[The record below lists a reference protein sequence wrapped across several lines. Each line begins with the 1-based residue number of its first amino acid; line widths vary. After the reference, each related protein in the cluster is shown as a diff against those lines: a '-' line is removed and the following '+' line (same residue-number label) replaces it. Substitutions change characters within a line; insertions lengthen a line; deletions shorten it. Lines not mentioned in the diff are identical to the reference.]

1 MKLISLKDLKFKTK
15 LRASFFVLGLIC
27 TLAVVDVLYQMTVI
41 SEIKDQINSEYIEPT
56 NKVSEVNLKF
66 EALSNVLLKFSI
78 ESFQGE
84 MNKNLKIIDE
94 HKKTINENIETLID
108 EYKGTEMS
116 MYLNSIKSNWSDY
129 KSLVIDGTVSA
140 AATGSF
146 ELAAE
151 VASTFGEEVGKKI
164 TTDFVEFNKYLK
176 NRGNELRAEL
186 DNIVETSLIV
196 SIIGMLIGTIA
207 FLFSFFKI
215 TAMLTKPIDD
225 FKKIISRFSDGDFA
239 DSVVMNTKDEFG
251 ELSRLLENMREGQK
265 NKIEAANEI
274 AKGNLDIQI
283 KVLSEKDTL
292 SKSFQVVIEN
302 LNNLIFEIKLITDE
316 IINGK
321 VSTRGN
327 PEKFYG
333 AFKEIVIG
341 VNSTLDALFMP
352 IKEGVEVLE
361 DMAKGNFT
369 AHVKGNYK
377 GDHRLIA
384 DSINSLG
391 GSLNDILTN
400 IAEMINLTA
409 SISEQISSSTEQM
422 AAGAQEQ
429 SVQANEVAS
438 SVDEMTRTILDT
450 SKNAS
455 RAAEA
460 SKKAGEVAQD
470 GGSVVDK
477 TINGMNR
484 IAIFVEKASEK
495 IQALGRSSEQIGE
508 IIQVIDDI
516 ADQTNLLAL
525 NAAIEAARAGEQGRG
540 FAVVADEVRKLA
552 ERTTKATKEIS
563 EMIKHIQGVTEN
575 VVDSM
580 KEGSSEVD
588 SGKLLA
594 NKAGES
600 LKQIIES
607 SNQVQSIV
615 AQVASASEEQSSTS
629 EVISRNVE
637 SISKVTNENATGVQQ
652 IASSADE
659 LNKMTINLKELI
671 AQYKF
676 AGSNHNGKKTF
687 KSQSHSILN

>member
-1 MKLISLKDLKFKTK
+1 MKSFNDIKFKTK
-15 LRASFFVLGLIC
+15 LRASFFILGLIC
-27 TLAVVDVLYQMTVI
+27 TVIVVNVLYQMTVI
-41 SEIKDQINSEYIEPT
+41 NNIKDQINSEYIVPS
-56 NKVSEVNLKF
+56 NKVSEVNHRF
-66 EALSNVLLKFSI
+66 ETLSNTLLKFSI
-78 ESFQGE
+78 ESFQGD
-84 MNKNLKIIDE
+84 MTKNLNILE
-94 HKKTINENIETLID
+94 ENKKAINENIEELSA
-108 EYKGTEMS
+108 EYKETEIGT
-116 MYLNSIKSNWSDY
+116 YLKSIKVNWSDY

-151 VASTFGEEVGKKI
+151 VASTFGEEVGQKLAA
-164 TTDFVEFNKYLK
+164 DFNKVNSFLK
-176 NRGNELRAEL
+176 KKGESLNAEL
-186 DNIVETSLIV
+186 SAIADNSLVV
-196 SIIGMLIGTIA
+196 SLVGMLLGTIA

-215 TAMLTKPIDD
+215 TSMLTKPIEEL
-225 FKKIISRFSDGDFA
+225 KKLISKFSKGDFA
-239 DSVVMNTKDEFG
+239 DVVEVKSRDEFG
-251 ELSRLLENMREGQK
+251 ELSSLLEQMRQGQQ

-274 AKGNLDIQI
+274 SKGNLDLQI
-283 KVLSEKDTL
+283 KALSEKDML
-292 SKSFQVVIEN
+292 SKSFQVVMEN

-327 PEKFYG
+327 PDKFYG
-333 AFKEIVIG
+333 AFKEIIIG
-341 VNSTLDALFMP
+341 VNNTLDALFTP

-361 DMAKGNFT
+361 VMSKGNFT
-369 AHVKGNYK
+369 IRVTGNYK
-377 GDHRLIA
+377 GDHRMIA

-391 GSLNDILTN
+391 DSLISIMKN
-400 IAEMINLTA
+400 ISESINLTA

-429 SVQANEVAS
+429 SVQAVEVAT

-455 RAAEA
+455 KAAEA
-460 SKKAGEVAQD
+460 SKKAGEVAHE
-470 GGSVVDK
+470 GGNVVEK

-484 IAIFVEKASEK
+484 IALFVEKASEK
-495 IQALGRSSEQIGE
+495 IQALGKSSEQIGE
-508 IIQVIDDI
+508 IVQVIDDI
-516 ADQTNLLAL
+516 ANQTNLLAL

-563 EMIKHIQGVTEN
+563 DMIKQIQGVTEN

-588 SGKLLA
+588 NGKNLA

-600 LKQIIES
+600 LKQIIKTSGE
-607 SNQVQSIV
+607 VQDVV
-615 AQVASASEEQSSTS
+615 AQVASASEEQSATS

-652 IASSADE
+652 IANSADE
-659 LNKMTINLKELI
+659 LNKMTVNLKELL

-676 AGSNHNGKKTF
+676 ENGETVNKKTN
-687 KSQSHSILN
+687 SHTYSYIANN

>member
-1 MKLISLKDLKFKTK
+1 MKSLSLKDVKFKTK
-15 LRASFFVLGLIC
+15 LRSSFFVLGLIC
-27 TLAVVDVLYQMTVI
+27 TLIVVNVLYQMTVI
-41 SEIKDQINSEYIEPT
+41 NRVKDQINSEYIEPS
-56 NKVSEVNLKF
+56 NKVSEVNHNF
-66 EALSNVLLKFSI
+66 EALSNTLLKFSI
-78 ESFQGE
+78 ESFQSE
-84 MNKNLKIIDE
+84 MTKNLKSLEDY
-94 HKKTINENIETLID
+94 KKAINENIESLSA
-108 EYKGTEMS
+108 EYKETEIS
-116 MYLNSIKSNWSDY
+116 KYLEAIKKNWTDY

-151 VASTFGEEVGKKI
+151 VASSFGEEVGKKLAN
-164 TTDFVEFNKYLK
+164 DFSEINKYLK
-176 NRGNELRAEL
+176 NRGTELNAEL
-186 DNIVETSLIV
+186 SSIADNSLIV
-196 SIIGMLIGTIA
+196 SFIGMLIGSIA

-215 TAMLTKPIDD
+215 TSMLTKPIEE
-225 FKKIISRFSDGDFA
+225 FKKIISRFSEGDFA
-239 DSVVMNTKDEFG
+239 DSVLMDTKDEFG
-251 ELSRLLENMREGQK
+251 ELSRLLENMREGQQD
-265 NKIEAANEI
+265 KIEAANEI

-283 KVLSEKDTL
+283 KVLSEKDML

-327 PEKFYG
+327 SEKFYG

-341 VNSTLDALFMP
+341 VNSSLDALFMP

-361 DMAKGNFT
+361 DMAKGNFN
-369 AHVKGNYK
+369 ARVKGNYK

-391 GSLNDILTN
+391 NTLNDILTN
-400 IAEMINLTA
+400 ISEMINLTA

-429 SVQANEVAS
+429 SVQANEVAT

-460 SKKAGEVAQD
+460 SKKAGEVAHE
-470 GGSVVDK
+470 GGNVVDK

-484 IAIFVEKASEK
+484 IATFVEKASEK
-495 IQALGRSSEQIGE
+495 IQALGKSSEQIGE
-508 IIQVIDDI
+508 IVQVIDDI
-516 ADQTNLLAL
+516 ANQTNLLAL

-563 EMIKHIQGVTEN
+563 DMIKQIQNVTEN
-575 VVDSM
+575 VVESM
-580 KEGSSEVD
+580 QEGSSEVD
-588 SGKLLA
+588 SGKNLA

-600 LKQIIES
+600 LKQIITS
-607 SNQVQSIV
+607 SNQVQDIV
-615 AQVASASEEQSSTS
+615 AQVASASEEQSATS

-637 SISKVTNENATGVQQ
+637 SISKVTNENAAGVQQ

-659 LNKMTINLKELI
+659 LNKMTMNLKELI

-676 AGSNHNGKKTF
+676 AGTKQTEKKTYQN
-687 KSQSHSILN
+687 QSHTILN

>member
-1 MKLISLKDLKFKTK
+1 MKSLSLKDVKFKTK
-15 LRASFFVLGLIC
+15 LRSSFFVLGLIC
-27 TLAVVDVLYQMTVI
+27 TLIVVNVLYQMTVI
-41 SEIKDQINSEYIEPT
+41 NRVKDQINSEYIEPT
-56 NKVSEVNLKF
+56 NKVSEVNHNF
-66 EALSNVLLKFSI
+66 EALSNTLLKFSI
-78 ESFQGE
+78 ESFQSE
-84 MNKNLKIIDE
+84 MTKNLKSLEDY
-94 HKKTINENIETLID
+94 KKAINENIESLSA
-108 EYKGTEMS
+108 EYKDTEIGK
-116 MYLNSIKSNWSDY
+116 YLEAIKKNWTDY

-151 VASTFGEEVGKKI
+151 VASSFGEEVGKKLAN
-164 TTDFVEFNKYLK
+164 DFSEINKYLK
-176 NRGNELRAEL
+176 NRGSELNAEL
-186 DNIVETSLIV
+186 SNIADNSLIV
-196 SIIGMLIGTIA
+196 SIVGMLIGSIA

-215 TAMLTKPIDD
+215 TSMLTKPIEE
-225 FKKIISRFSDGDFA
+225 FKKIISRFSEGDFA
-239 DSVVMNTKDEFG
+239 DSVLMDTKDEFG
-251 ELSRLLENMREGQK
+251 ELSRLLENMREGQQ

-274 AKGNLDIQI
+274 AKGNLDLQI
-283 KVLSEKDTL
+283 KVLSEKDML

-327 PEKFYG
+327 SDKFYG

-341 VNSTLDALFMP
+341 VNSSLDALFMP

-361 DMAKGNFT
+361 DMAKGNFN
-369 AHVKGNYK
+369 ARVKGNYK

-391 GSLNDILTN
+391 NTLNDILTN
-400 IAEMINLTA
+400 ISEMINLTA

-429 SVQANEVAS
+429 SVQANEVAT

-460 SKKAGEVAQD
+460 SKKAGEVAHE
-470 GGSVVDK
+470 GGNVVDK

-484 IAIFVEKASEK
+484 IATFVEKASEK
-495 IQALGRSSEQIGE
+495 IQALGKSSEQIGE
-508 IIQVIDDI
+508 IVQVIDDI
-516 ADQTNLLAL
+516 ANQTNLLAL

-563 EMIKHIQGVTEN
+563 DMIKQIQGVTEN
-575 VVDSM
+575 VVESM
-580 KEGSSEVD
+580 QEGSSEVD
-588 SGKLLA
+588 SGKNLA

-600 LKQIIES
+600 LRQIITS
-607 SNQVQSIV
+607 SNQVQDIV
-615 AQVASASEEQSSTS
+615 AQVASASEEQSATS

-637 SISKVTNENATGVQQ
+637 SISKVTNENAAGVQQ

-659 LNKMTINLKELI
+659 LNKMTMNLKDLI

-676 AGSNHNGKKTF
+676 AGTKQNEKQTF
-687 KSQSHSILN
+687 QNQSHTILN

>member
-1 MKLISLKDLKFKTK
+1 MKSLSLKDVKFKTK

-27 TLAVVDVLYQMTVI
+27 TLIVVNVLYQMTVI
-41 SEIKDQINSEYIEPT
+41 NKIKDQINSEYIEPS
-56 NKVSEVNLKF
+56 NKVSEVNHKF
-66 EALSNVLLKFSI
+66 EALSNTLLKFSI
-78 ESFQGE
+78 ESFQSE
-84 MNKNLKIIDE
+84 MNKNLQ
-94 HKKTINENIETLID
+94 LLD
-108 EYKGTEMS
+108 EYKKAINDNIESLSAEYKETEIS
-116 MYLNSIKSNWSDY
+116 KYLEAIKKSWADY

-151 VASTFGEEVGKKI
+151 VASSFGEEVGKKL
-164 TTDFVEFNKYLK
+164 TNDFSEINKYLK
-176 NRGNELRAEL
+176 NRGNDLNAEL
-186 DNIVETSLIV
+186 SSIVNNSLVI
-196 SIIGMLIGTIA
+196 SLIGMLIGTLV

-215 TAMLTKPIDD
+215 TSMLTKPIEE
-225 FKKIISRFSDGDFA
+225 FKKIISKFSEGDFA
-239 DSVVMNTKDEFG
+239 ESVVMNTKDEFG
-251 ELSRLLENMREGQK
+251 ELSLLLENMREGQQ

-283 KVLSEKDTL
+283 KVLSEKDML
-292 SKSFQVVIEN
+292 SKSFQTVIDN

-327 PEKFYG
+327 SEKFYG
-333 AFKEIVIG
+333 AFKEIVVG
-341 VNSTLDALFMP
+341 FNSALDALFMP

-361 DMAKGNFT
+361 EMAKGNFT
-369 AHVKGNYK
+369 ARVKGNYK

-391 GSLNDILTN
+391 NSLNEILTN
-400 IAEMINLTA
+400 ISEMINLTA

-429 SVQANEVAS
+429 SVQANEVAT

-450 SKNAS
+450 AKNAS
-455 RAAEA
+455 KAAEA
-460 SKKAGEVAQD
+460 SKKAGEVAHE
-470 GGSVVDK
+470 GGNVVEK

-484 IAIFVEKASEK
+484 IAMFVEKASEK
-495 IQALGRSSEQIGE
+495 IQALGKSSEQIGE
-508 IIQVIDDI
+508 IVQVIDDI
-516 ADQTNLLAL
+516 ANQTNLLAL

-563 EMIKHIQGVTEN
+563 DMIKQIQGVTEN
-575 VVDSM
+575 VVESM

-588 SGKLLA
+588 NGKSLA

-600 LKQIIES
+600 LRQIITS
-607 SNQVQSIV
+607 SSQVQDIV
-615 AQVASASEEQSSTS
+615 AQVATASEEQSATS
-629 EVISRNVE
+629 ETISRNVE
-637 SISKVTNENATGVQQ
+637 SISKVTNENAAGVQQ

-659 LNKMTINLKELI
+659 LNKMTMNLKELI

-676 AGSNHNGKKTF
+676 AGSNHTEKKTY
-687 KSQSHSILN
+687 KSQSHTILN

>member
-1 MKLISLKDLKFKTK
+1 MKSLKDVKFKTK
-15 LRASFFVLGLIC
+15 LRSSFFVLGLIC
-27 TLAVVDVLYQMTVI
+27 TLIVVNVLYQMTVI
-41 SEIKDQINSEYIEPT
+41 NKIKDQINTEYIEPT
-56 NKVSEVNLKF
+56 NKVSEVNHNF
-66 EALSNVLLKFSI
+66 EALSNTLLKFSI
-78 ESFQGE
+78 ESFQSE
-84 MNKNLKIIDE
+84 MTKNLKLLDDY
-94 HKKTINENIETLID
+94 KKSINDNIQALSL
-108 EYKGTEMS
+108 EYKDTEIS
-116 MYLNSIKSNWSDY
+116 KYLESIKANWSDY

-151 VASTFGEEVGKKI
+151 VASTFGEEVGKKLA
-164 TTDFVEFNKYLK
+164 TDFSEINKYLK
-176 NRGNELRAEL
+176 NRGNELNGEL
-186 DNIVETSLIV
+186 SSIANNSLII
-196 SIIGMLIGTIA
+196 SLIGMLLGSVA

-215 TAMLTKPIDD
+215 TSMLTKPIEE
-225 FKKIISRFSDGDFA
+225 FKKLITRFSEGDFA
-239 DSVVMNTKDEFG
+239 DSVVIDSQDEFG
-251 ELSRLLENMREGQK
+251 ELSRLLENMREGQQ

-274 AKGNLDIQI
+274 SKGNLDIQI
-283 KVLSEKDTL
+283 KVLSDKDML
-292 SKSFQVVIEN
+292 SKSFEVVIEN

-327 PEKFYG
+327 PDKFYG

-341 VNSTLDALFMP
+341 VNSSLDALFMP

-369 AHVKGNYK
+369 ARVKGDYK

-384 DSINSLG
+384 NSINSLG
-391 GSLNDILTN
+391 NSLNDILTN
-400 IAEMINLTA
+400 ISEMINLTA
-409 SISEQISSSTEQM
+409 SISEQISSATEQM

-429 SVQANEVAS
+429 SVQANEVAM

-460 SKKAGEVAQD
+460 SKKAGTVAHE
-470 GGSVVDK
+470 GGNVVDK

-484 IAIFVEKASEK
+484 IAQFVEKASEK
-495 IQALGRSSEQIGE
+495 IQALGKSSEQIGE
-508 IIQVIDDI
+508 IVQVIDDI
-516 ADQTNLLAL
+516 ANQTNLLAL

-563 EMIKHIQGVTEN
+563 DMIKQIQGVTDN
-575 VVDSM
+575 VVESM
-580 KEGSSEVD
+580 REGSSEVD
-588 SGKLLA
+588 SGKSLA

-607 SNQVQSIV
+607 SNEVQDIV

-659 LNKMTINLKELI
+659 LNKMTLNLKGLI

-676 AGSNHNGKKTF
+676 AGSNQTDKKTY
-687 KSQSHSILN
+687 KNQTQTILN

>member
-1 MKLISLKDLKFKTK
+1 MKSLSLKDVKFKTK

-27 TLAVVDVLYQMTVI
+27 TLIVVNVLYQMTVI
-41 SEIKDQINSEYIEPT
+41 NKIKDQINSEYIEPS
-56 NKVSEVNLKF
+56 NKVSEVNRKF
-66 EALSNVLLKFSI
+66 EALSNTLLKFSI
-78 ESFQGE
+78 ESFQSE
-84 MNKNLKIIDE
+84 MNKNLQ
-94 HKKTINENIETLID
+94 LLD
-108 EYKGTEMS
+108 EYKKAINDNIESLSAEYKETEIS
-116 MYLNSIKSNWSDY
+116 KYLEAIKKSWADY

-151 VASTFGEEVGKKI
+151 VASSFGEEVGKKL
-164 TTDFVEFNKYLK
+164 TNDFSEINKYLK
-176 NRGNELRAEL
+176 NRGNDLNAEL
-186 DNIVETSLIV
+186 SSIVNKSLV
-196 SIIGMLIGTIA
+196 FSLIGMLIGTLV

-215 TAMLTKPIDD
+215 TSMLTKPIEE
-225 FKKIISRFSDGDFA
+225 FKKIISKFSDGDFA
-239 DSVVMNTKDEFG
+239 ESVVMNTKDEFG
-251 ELSRLLENMREGQK
+251 ELSLLLENMREGQQ

-283 KVLSEKDTL
+283 KVLSEKDML
-292 SKSFQVVIEN
+292 SKSFQTVIDN

-327 PEKFYG
+327 SEKFYG
-333 AFKEIVIG
+333 AFKEIVVG
-341 VNSTLDALFMP
+341 FNSALDALFMP

-361 DMAKGNFT
+361 EMAKGNFT
-369 AHVKGNYK
+369 ARVKGNYK

-391 GSLNDILTN
+391 NSLNEILTN
-400 IAEMINLTA
+400 ISEMINLTA

-429 SVQANEVAS
+429 SVQANEVAT

-450 SKNAS
+450 AKNAS
-455 RAAEA
+455 KAAEA
-460 SKKAGEVAQD
+460 SKKAGEVAHE
-470 GGSVVDK
+470 GGNVVEK

-484 IAIFVEKASEK
+484 IAMFVEKASEK
-495 IQALGRSSEQIGE
+495 IQALGKSSEQIGE
-508 IIQVIDDI
+508 IVQVIDDI
-516 ADQTNLLAL
+516 ANQTNLLAL

-563 EMIKHIQGVTEN
+563 DMIKQIQGVTEN
-575 VVDSM
+575 VVESM

-588 SGKLLA
+588 NGKSLA

-600 LKQIIES
+600 LRQIIS
-607 SNQVQSIV
+607 SSSQVQDIV
-615 AQVASASEEQSSTS
+615 AQVATASEEQSATS
-629 EVISRNVE
+629 ETISRNVE
-637 SISKVTNENATGVQQ
+637 SISKVTNENAAGVQQ

-659 LNKMTINLKELI
+659 LNKMTMNLKELI

-676 AGSNHNGKKTF
+676 AGSNHTEKKTY
-687 KSQSHSILN
+687 KSQSHTILN